1 MGGEIETDGANY
13 LHCVSMLPHWHARS
27 SVFRD
32 CPGRH
37 KRADKNHKEKLRG
50 VYAQI
55 SYRVASFFVCTE
67 NGSAPKI
74 FGYQAVLYLDR
85 YRTRLCDMPSA
96 EPIAKGSGHA

>member
-1 MGGEIETDGANY
+1 MVQTTCIVSLCYPTGTLAALCLETA
-13 LHCVSMLPHWHARS
+13 
-27 SVFRD
+27 
-32 CPGRH
+32 
-37 KRADKNHKEKLRG
+37 
-50 VYAQI
+50 
-55 SYRVASFFVCTE
+55 RVASFFVCTE